1 LLKIFFTS
9 NSIIFIFFLVGNLK
23 ILIPPDGLKSSIRL
37 QRQKSQG
44 LQNQKLKTLSRV
56 KMLLKQNPQA
66 KMSLL

>member
-9 NSIIFIFFLVGNLK
+9 NSIVFIFFLAGNLK
-23 ILIPPDGLKSSIRL
+23 ILIPPDGLKSSIHL